1 MRFIR
6 EYLPF
11 YKRNLKVAIPVML
24 AHLGQ
29 ATVQLADTVMVGRL
43 GTNELAAVSFASALF
58 FIGFVIVQGA
68 SLGSTPIIGQAY
80 VQKKY
85 RDVAATFQNSILFD
99 FLLVFLV
106 CLIMYAFSFF
116 MDRMGQPDEV
126 ISLAVPYYRILILSL
141 PPYIFFQAF
150 RQFMEGIGNTK
161 IAMYITFFANFA
173 NIGLNYVLIF
183 GKFGFP
189 AMGIVGAGLATMISR
204 MLMPV
209 SYLIILRWKPSF
221 WRYFHFFSRKVF
233 SVQKLKL
240 LASMGLPIGFQM
252 FVETITFSLCTIMVG
267 WFGAVS
273 LAGHQIAGTITSLT
287 FMVVVGVSSATTI
300 RVSHQLGVKDYPSLQ
315 KAGLASLHL
324 VIAYSSMTALLL
336 VLFRHQI
343 PLLFSNDP
351 YVIEMTATLL
361 IMAAIFQLADG
372 LQIVGLGAL
381 RGMGDV
387 KHPMLFA
394 VIGYTLINLPVG
406 YICGVV
412 LNMGVV
418 GVWVGY
424 IFGLYVA
431 AFLLVRRFL
440 RISRQWLGVQTRD
453 TVACTGE

>member
-11 YKRNLKVAIPVML
+11 YKRNLKVAVPVMF

-58 FIGFVIVQGA
+58 FIGLVVVLGA
-68 SLGSTPIIGQAY
+68 SMGSTPIIGPAY

-99 FLLVFLV
+99 FLLVFVV
-106 CLIMYAFSFF
+106 CLIMYALSFF
-116 MDRMGQPDEV
+116 MDRMGQPEKV
-126 ISLAVPYYRILILSL
+126 IALAVPYYRILVLSL
-141 PPYIFFQAF
+141 PPFILFQAF
-150 RQFMEGIGNTK
+150 RQFMEGIGDTK
-161 IAMYITFFANFA
+161 IAMYITIFANVA

-183 GKFGFP
+183 GKLGFP
-189 AMGIVGAGLATMISR
+189 AMGIVGAGISALVSR
-204 MLMPV
+204 LLMPV
-209 SYLIILRWKPSF
+209 SYLIIFRWKQSL
-221 WRYFHFFSRKVF
+221 WRYFYFFKLNVF

-240 LASMGLPIGFQM
+240 LASVGLPIGFQM
-252 FVETITFSLCTIMVG
+252 LVETITFSLCTIMVG

-273 LAGHQIAGTITSLT
+273 LAGHQIAGTIASLT
-287 FMVVVGVSSATTI
+287 FMVVLGVSSATTI
-300 RVSHQLGVKDYPSLQ
+300 RVSHQLGVKDYPSLR
-315 KAGLASLHL
+315 KAGLASIHL
-324 VIAYSSMTALLL
+324 VIAYSSMTALLMI
-336 VLFRHQI
+336 LFRHQI

-351 YVIEMTATLL
+351 HVIEMTATLL

-381 RGMGDV
+381 RGMADV

-394 VIGYTLINLPVG
+394 VICYTLINLPVG
-406 YICGVV
+406 YVCGVV
-412 LNMGVV
+412 FDMGVV

-440 RISRQWLGVQTRD
+440 RVSRRLV
-453 TVACTGE
+453 E